1 MAEFENRFD
10 LVKNL
15 FKEDPLFKASTKD
28 DALGEWRIYHNT
40 SQNEVDDKWLSAIED
55 ALPHLDT
62 IVRNPRRFIVVEED
76 LVDTSRARSVNEE
89 SVKHLATHTNFIH
102 GIDKERDMILPSK
115 LLNSTKEES
124 FEVYENRFIYTL
136 LKNLQQFVRNRYDA
150 IMGKV
155 AQNEFIRLE
164 VDKTTRFTDA
174 NVSIKLDSVVKM
186 PYDKAVK
193 KVSDNDQS
201 LARIS
206 KIFGVIN
213 GFMATPFAREMVHSA
228 PVRPPIQR
236 TNVILKN
243 QDFKKALALW
253 EFLQNYR
260 EDGFSVTPL
269 VHSEE
274 MSSDVKNNYRVLV
287 FLNNLFSQSF
297 SGITLD
303 KLSDKRVTEQ
313 EGNKPLNPED
323 YPHIEVPV
331 SEVRF
336 ISVPTMFTNN
346 ALSDASRDE
355 VNSAI
360 DRAFAQHK
368 INTADE
374 TPEEKEKR
382 IKNQKLVEVA
392 YKAKAFQNHKKERD
406 LLAKEERRKKREQLR
421 HEADIAEVKF
431 EREMREQLRKL
442 EEENR
447 ARIEAE
453 IEAVCQ
459 RMDEDGIMEGREQGF
474 DDFEMENNEKIM
486 QKTLELNEL
495 RDRLKQEI
503 MAGIDAKIDNII
515 KAVPQIYEV
524 EDND

>member
-1 MAEFENRFD
+1 MEFESRFD
-10 LVKNL
+10 LIKDL
-15 FKEDPLFKASTKD
+15 FKD
-28 DALGEWRIYHNT
+28 DALFKSSVKDDLLGEWKIYHNSST
-40 SQNEVDDKWLSAIED
+40 KTIDDVWLTAIED

-76 LVDTSRARSVNEE
+76 LVDTSRARSVTEE

-136 LKNLQQFVRNRYDA
+136 LKNLQMFIQKRYDGILGLA
-150 IMGKV
+150 T
-155 AQNEFIRLE
+155 QNEYIRLV
-164 VDKTTRFTDA
+164 VDKTTRFAEA
-174 NVSIKLDSVVKM
+174 NVSLKMDSVVKL

-193 KVSDNDQS
+193 KVTSESAS
-201 LARIS
+201 LERLT
-206 KIFGVIN
+206 KIYNVVN
-213 GFMATPFAREMVHSA
+213 GFMATPFAREMVRSA

-260 EDGFSVTPL
+260 EDGFEVVPTAFSDD
-269 VHSEE
+269 
-274 MSSDVKNNYRVLV
+274 MSNDVKNNYRILV

-297 SGITLD
+297 SGI
-303 KLSDKRVTEQ
+303 KLEKLIEKRVKDED
-313 EGNKPLNPED
+313 GNKPLNPED
-323 YPHIEVPV
+323 YPQIEVPV

-360 DRAFAQHK
+360 DRAFAQYK
-368 INTADE
+368 INTEDE

-382 IKNQKLVEVA
+382 IKNQKLAEVA
-392 YKAKAFQNHKKERD
+392 YKTKAFQNHKKERD

-421 HEADIAEVKF
+421 HDADIQEVKF
-431 EREMREQLRKL
+431 EREMRAQLKKL

-453 IEAVCQ
+453 IDAVCA
-459 RMDEDGIMEGREQGF
+459 RMDEDGIMEGIEQGYE
-474 DDFEMENNEKIM
+474 DFEKENLTKIAGKIDSLNEIRERLKTEILDGIDEKI
-486 QKTLELNEL
+486 
-495 RDRLKQEI
+495 
-503 MAGIDAKIDNII
+503 DAII
-515 KAVPQIYEV
+515 KAVPKIYEV
-524 EDND
+524 EDED